1 MRNLVPNVNI
11 RDTITQYSGLRPNR
25 VPEGLHFDMYD
36 DLEGY
41 INLSGVRS
49 TGLTLSVAMGKYV
62 VQQMQYHGAG
72 LEFKKHFVE
81 KRKGIVK
88 FNEVLPGGAG
98 GPDSGK
104 SALRQRHLPV

>member
-1 MRNLVPNVNI
+1 
-11 RDTITQYSGLRPNR
+11 
-25 VPEGLHFDMYD
+25 MYD

-81 KRKGIVK
+81 KRKGIDQIQR
-88 FNEVLPGGAG
+88 VLPGGSRRPRFRENPSTAT
-98 GPDSGK
+98 S
-104 SALRQRHLPV
+104 SASVRLSLRRKFYRLFTVPWAPGA